1 MAVKNFKNMIKIETL
16 QSAPKVPFNLDG
28 CIMFTSFKME
38 MVHLTL
44 KPGEFIPP
52 HANPFGVVFYLLEGE
67 LELTVNNESALL
79 TPNTTAFVEINES
92 RSLTNKSSSIARVLV
107 VKIF

>member
-1 MAVKNFKNMIKIETL
+1 MIKTETL
-16 QSAPKVPFNLDG
+16 LSAPKVPFNLDG
-28 CIMFTSFKME
+28 RIMFTSSKVE

-44 KPGEFIPP
+44 NPSEVIPS
-52 HANPFGVVFYLLEGE
+52 HSNPFGVVFYLIEGE

>member
-1 MAVKNFKNMIKIETL
+1 MKKMIKTETL
-16 QSAPKVPFNLDG
+16 LSAPKVPFDLDG
-28 CIMFTSFKME
+28 RIMFSSSKVE

-44 KPGEFIPP
+44 KPGEAIPA
-52 HANPFGVVFYLLEGE
+52 HANPFGVVFYMLEGE

-79 TPNTTAFVEINES
+79 TPNSATFVEINES
-92 RSLTNKSSSIARVLV
+92 RSLTNKSTNIARVLV